1 MRAQTALDEGQPD
14 RRAGRIWIIAS
25 LAMAV
30 LLSACAPNLAP
41 RGPGAPDGPVL
52 AEDRFTTSDGLSLPL
67 RRWLPPTAAQSPAAD
82 SGETPAGNEPEI
94 KGVIL
99 ALHGFNDYS
108 KSFENPGKV
117 LAALGLAVY
126 AYDQRGFGEAPHRGL
141 WAGSDVLTSDLTDA
155 SRALRQRHPGKP
167 LYLLG
172 ESMGGA
178 VILTAFNSNNPPD
191 ADGVILSAPAVW
203 ARSTMPW
210 YQRSALWLSAH
221 TIPWAKFTGSGLK
234 IQASDN
240 IEMLRG
246 LGRDPLVIKA
256 TRVAAIHGLVNLMD
270 QALSAA
276 PALNQPALLLY
287 GEKDEIVPR
296 EPTLQLWAM
305 LPEENRAQQRLALYS
320 NGWHMLLRDLDAG
333 LVLAD
338 ILQWTEDQAQA
349 RETGAEYVSQP
360 LPSGAE
366 KRAREALEALEQ
378 PPEDATS
385 TAKAETASES

>member
-1 MRAQTALDEGQPD
+1 MTAQIAADAGQQPD
-14 RRAGRIWIIAS
+14 RKTRTHWIIAI
-25 LAMAV
+25 LAMTV

-52 AEDRFTTSDGLSLPL
+52 AEDHFATSDGLVLPL
-67 RRWLPPTAAQSPAAD
+67 RHWLPPSATEASTTDSATATS
-82 SGETPAGNEPEI
+82 GNEPEI

-108 KSFENPGKV
+108 RSFENPGKV

-178 VILTAFNSNNPPD
+178 VVLAAFNSANPPD

-210 YQRSALWLSAH
+210 YQRTALWLSAH

-246 LGRDPLVIKA
+246 LGRDPLVIKG

-276 PALNQPALLLY
+276 PALDRPALLLY

-305 LPEENRAQQRLALYS
+305 LPEERRSEQSLALYS

-333 LVLAD
+333 IVLAD

-349 RETGAEYVSQP
+349 KKAGAGPAP
-360 LPSGAE
+360 LPSGAG
-366 KRAREALEALEQ
+366 KRAREALEAFEQ
-378 PPEDATS
+378 PPEDELS
-385 TAKAETASES
+385 HAKAGTASDS

>member
-1 MRAQTALDEGQPD
+1 MTAQTAARLQRPD
-14 RRAGRIWIIAS
+14 RKAGPVWIIAA
-25 LAMAV
+25 LV
-30 LLSACAPNLAP
+30 LTILLSACAPNLAP
-41 RGPGAPDGPVL
+41 RGPGAPGGPAL
-52 AEDRFTTSDGLSLPL
+52 AEDHFTTSDGLSLPL
-67 RRWLPPTAAQSPAAD
+67 RHWLPPTEVPGSIAG
-82 SGETPAGNEPEI
+82 SGEARAENGPEI

-108 KSFENPGKV
+108 KSFENSGKV

-178 VILTAFNSNNPPD
+178 VVLASFKSDNPPD

-203 ARSTMPW
+203 ARSAMPW
-210 YQRSALWLSAH
+210 YQRTALWLSAY

-246 LGRDPLVIKA
+246 LGRDPLVIKS
-256 TRVAAIHGLVNLMD
+256 TRVATIHGLVDLMD

-276 PALNQPALLLY
+276 PALDRPALLLY

-305 LPEENRAQQRLALYS
+305 LPEERRADQHLALYS

-333 LVLAD
+333 IVLAD
-338 ILQWTEDQAQA
+338 ILHWTEDQARE
-349 RETGAEYVSQP
+349 RETRVGQVSKP

-366 KRAREALEALEQ
+366 DLAREALEAFEQ
-378 PPEDATS
+378 PLEDATS
-385 TAKAETASES
+385 TAKSETASDS

>member
-1 MRAQTALDEGQPD
+1 MKARIPARSQQS
-14 RRAGRIWIIAS
+14 GRTSGPVWIIAA
-25 LAMAV
+25 LV
-30 LLSACAPNLAP
+30 LTTLLSACAPNLAP
-41 RGPGAPDGPVL
+41 RGPGAPGGPAL
-52 AEDRFTTSDGLSLPL
+52 AEDHFTTSDGLTLPL
-67 RRWLPPTAAQSPAAD
+67 RHWLPPAATGSSIAG
-82 SGETPAGNEPEI
+82 SGGARAENGPEI

-108 KSFENPGKV
+108 KSFDNPGKV

-141 WAGSDVLTSDLTDA
+141 WAGSDLLTSDLTDA

-178 VILTAFNSNNPPD
+178 VILASFNTSNPPD

-203 ARSTMPW
+203 ARAAMPW
-210 YQRSALWLSAH
+210 YQRTALWLSAH

-246 LGRDPLVIKA
+246 LGRDPLVIKG
-256 TRVAAIHGLVNLMD
+256 TRVAAIHGLVDLMD

-276 PALNQPALLLY
+276 PALDRPALLLY

-296 EPTLQLWAM
+296 EPTLQLWAT
-305 LPEENRAQQRLALYS
+305 LPKAKRREQHLALYR

-333 LVLAD
+333 IVLTD
-338 ILQWTEDQAQA
+338 ILHWTEDQTRA
-349 RETGAEYVSQP
+349 RETGVGQTRKP

-366 KRAREALEALEQ
+366 DLARETLKAFER
-378 PPEDATS
+378 PPEDSAS
-385 TAKAETASES
+385 SEKAEAAADS